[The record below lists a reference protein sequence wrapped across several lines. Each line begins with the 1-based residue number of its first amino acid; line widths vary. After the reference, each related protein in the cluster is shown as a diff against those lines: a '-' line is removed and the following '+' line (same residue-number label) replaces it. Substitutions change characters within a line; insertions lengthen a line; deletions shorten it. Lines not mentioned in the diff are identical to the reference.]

1 VVTSRII
8 QDRLES
14 DDLASIADTT
24 GTDIDTAGA
33 TLKQYTDDVELKVA
47 EIFETVRPL
56 IAQTISDT
64 RSLFTT
70 LETRYSDSSN
80 EGAFSEAALTVV
92 ADGRSAFDLV
102 LTAAEEDETATES
115 AVIQIVAD
123 YVARTLTNV
132 QTPAQSTNEA
142 LTNLGALVSQQQT
155 SHEELDAGMAGRV
168 SR

>member
-1 VVTSRII
+1 M
-8 QDRLES
+8 
-14 DDLASIADTT
+14 
-24 GTDIDTAGA
+24 
-33 TLKQYTDDVELKVA
+33 
-47 EIFETVRPL
+47 RPL
-56 IAQTISDT
+56 IAQTIADT
-64 RSLFTT
+64 RTLFTT
-70 LETRYSDSSN
+70 LETRYADSSN

-102 LTAAEEDETATES
+102 LTTAEEDETATES
-115 AVIQIVAD
+115 AVVQIVAD

-168 SR
+168 GR